1 MSINEL
7 LATLKA
13 HDIQLAVKDGQLV
26 VQGNR
31 RALSDNGLLDHLRE
45 HKPALIELIEQG
57 DYRSGKRGALVLPA
71 NGIAPGC
78 TRITPEMLTL
88 VKLDQAAIDRLADS
102 IPGGAANVQDIYP
115 LAPLQQG
122 ILYHHVTATQG
133 DPYVMHV
140 QFAFADRQ
148 RLLAFAEAMQTVIT
162 RHDILRTSVHWE
174 GLETPVQVVWRQAH
188 LEVDSLPSATG
199 ITLDL
204 GQAPLMRLICTES
217 ASDERVQATL
227 LFHHIA
233 MDHSALEVVRHEIQA
248 CLSGKAELLGA
259 PVPFRNYVG
268 QALLGVSEAEHEGFF
283 RDMLGDLDEPTLAY
297 DLQDLSGDGERV
309 EEHSL
314 TLDLAL
320 CQGLRAQARILG
332 VSVASL
338 FHLGWARVLAGLTG
352 RQRVV
357 FGTVLM
363 GRLLGA
369 EATERALGI
378 FINTLPL
385 RINLDNQDVQAAVR
399 ATHMRLTTLMRHE
412 HAPLALAQRCSG
424 VTAPTPLFNALLNYR
439 HSSPGHASGETW
451 QGIEVL
457 HAEERSNYPLV
468 VSVDDLGE
476 AFGFTA
482 QTSPGIDPQRICAYL
497 QRTMQ
502 ALLDALEQAPQTPV
516 DQIDIVPAS
525 ERTHLLQDTR
535 QRSDYQHSLTIHQR
549 IEQQAAQH
557 PDAIAAQV
565 GEQRLSYTELNQRA
579 NSLAHYLIR
588 LGVRADDRVAV
599 VARRGLET
607 LVGLLAV
614 LKAGAGY
621 VPVDPAHPDERI
633 AYLLAD
639 SAPVAVLSQSS
650 LLERLQNL
658 VARESTAPL
667 IDLEEA
673 NWPLQQSNPSLEG
686 LNSSHLVYVIYTS
699 GSTGQPKGVMVEHR
713 TLNNLIDWHCGA
725 FDLHARSHTASVAGF
740 GFDAMAWEVWPA
752 LCVGATL
759 HLPPAEIGN
768 EQLDALLD
776 WWLAQPLHVAF
787 LPTPVAEYAFSRDLR
802 HPTLRTLLI
811 GGDRLRQFHRDP
823 GFAVINNYGPTETTV
838 VATSG
843 RLLPDGSLDIGKPI
857 ANTSIYLLDSQQK
870 LVPLG
875 IVGELYIGGDSVA
888 RGYLNQPQL
897 TAERFLR
904 DPFAAQPQARMYRTG
919 DLARWN
925 PDGTLEYLGR
935 NDDQVKIRGV
945 RIELGEIESQF
956 SQLPGIEEALVLARE
971 DQPGQ
976 PRLVGY
982 FTERTGAP
990 PTRVDELRIALLA
1003 RLPAYMVPSALV
1015 RLDAWPLT
1023 ANGKVDRRAL
1033 PVPDRDALS
1042 TGEYQPPQGELE
1054 TALAGIWSELLQ
1066 VERVGRDDRFF
1077 ELGGHSLL
1085 AMRMVSQVRQ
1095 RLSLELALGDLF
1107 ADSSLSAV
1115 AHCLAAA
1122 ARSQLPAIEVLSR
1135 NGPLPL
1141 SSAQQRIWF
1150 MAQMEDANSA
1160 YNISLGLK
1168 LTGPLD
1174 SRALTRALERIVARH
1189 DSLRSRFGQEDD
1201 NAWVQAAS
1209 VTSVPDI
1216 SWQDLRGQNPDALH
1230 AVAKEEAAQP
1240 FDLQSDLP
1248 IRGRLLCLAEDRH
1261 VLLLTVH
1268 HIVADGWSL
1277 GVLTRELTALY
1288 QAFSQGLPDPL
1299 PPLTLQ
1305 YGDYAV
1311 WQRNWLDA
1319 ERLSHQ
1325 ADYWQQ
1331 ALAGAPVLLTLPTD
1345 RPRPAHQDYT
1355 GASVALTLDARLSTD
1370 LRAFCQAQSVTPFM
1384 LFMGAWAVLLARLS
1398 GQEEVV
1404 VGMPVANRRRAE
1416 IEGLIGLF
1424 VNTLAVRVDTS
1435 GEPDVAT
1442 LLARIKA
1449 RVVAA
1454 QDHQDLPFEQVV
1466 ERLRPPRSLAHSP
1479 LFQASLT
1486 WDGSQ
1491 GLDLQLGDLQLEPL
1505 DEQAA
1510 FAKFDLAL
1518 SVGDSADH
1526 FRCIVEYATALFD
1539 RGTVE
1544 RYLGYLEATLRG
1556 MVADRQTQVN
1566 HIPLLAEAERRQLID
1581 GFNAPDVVYPQGQT
1595 LHSQFEAQVQ
1605 RTPDAIAVSFE
1616 DVSWSYATL
1625 NAQAN
1630 KIAHRL
1636 IGLGIG
1642 VDDRVAICT
1651 HRGPQMIAGL
1661 LGILKAG
1668 AAYVPLDPAYPLERI
1683 AYTLGDSSPVALLS
1697 QRSVQEALPV
1707 SDVPLIRLD
1716 DAGLQDQSD
1725 GNPQV
1730 AVQPTSL
1737 AYVIYT
1743 SGSTGKPKGV
1753 MIEHRNV
1760 ARLFSATEGWF
1771 GFNEQDVWSLFH
1783 SFAFDFSVWEIW
1795 GALLHGGRLLIVPQL
1810 VSRSPEDFYALLCNA
1825 GVTVLNQTPSAF
1837 RQLIAAQG
1845 ENPQAHSLRQ
1855 VIFGGEALE
1864 TAMLKPWYARNVN
1877 AATQLVNM
1885 YGITETTVHVTYY
1898 PVQPEDALRVGA
1910 SPIGKRIPD
1919 LQLYVLDTRGEP
1931 VPMGVV
1937 GELYVGGAGVA
1948 RGYLNREA
1956 LTAERFLDNP
1966 FSHAADARIYRTG
1979 DLARWMADGSL
1990 EYLGRNDEQ
1999 VKIRGFR
2006 IELGEIASR
2015 LNDHPEVLDA
2025 VVVAREDVPGDKRL
2039 VGYYTCAEDQTAL
2052 DIEQL
2057 RAWLSGL
2064 LPEYMVPAAFVRLAG
2079 LPVTANGK
2087 LDRKSLPAPDRD
2099 SIASRAY
2106 EAPQGAIEIALAS
2119 LWAELLQVEQ
2129 VGRQDNFFE
2138 LGGHSLLAVTL
2149 IARMRR
2155 LDMKADIRVLFVQPT
2170 LAALAEA
2177 VGRDNEIQVPANLID
2192 AHCQRITPELLPLVA
2207 LDQPAVDRIV
2217 AQVPGGAANVQDIY
2231 PLGPLQTGILYH
2243 HLTAGDSDP
2252 YLLQPQ
2258 FAFADASRLDAFC
2271 QALQRVIERNDILRT
2286 ALFWEGL
2293 QAPVQVVW
2301 RQAPLRVQETALP
2314 DLFNAPRMALTQAPL
2329 MHLVYAH
2336 DPDNQR
2342 ITAVLRYHHVIM
2354 DHIALDV
2361 LSHELQAIL
2370 LGNEAG
2376 LATPVPYRNYIAHVL
2391 QGPGDD
2397 AHEAFFREQLG
2408 DVDEP
2413 TSPYG
2418 LAMAS
2423 AEQIPG
2429 EARLTLDSILCSQVR
2444 DQARQF
2450 SVSAA
2455 TLMHLAWAQVLGQLS
2470 GRDSVVFGTV
2480 LFGRMRGGEG
2490 GERALGVFINTLPL
2504 RMDLGGHC
2512 ARSAVLDVHARL
2524 IGMLAHEHAQLALAQ
2539 RCSALPAGA
2548 PLFNTLLNY
2557 RHSAVSKVDDPASSA
2572 AWQGIEVIHAE
2583 ERSNYPLT
2591 LSVDD
2596 FGDDFGLT
2604 VQAAPG
2610 IDPHRICAYLQQALV
2625 HLVQALAQ
2633 QSQSALIDSSVLPEA
2648 EHEQLLATFNNTRRD
2663 YPREQPVHRLFERRA
2678 ALHPQAIAALHGR
2691 RSLTYGE
2698 LNERANHLAHYLLG
2712 QGVRPDEHV
2721 AILLPRSL
2729 ELLISQLAIGKC
2741 AATYVPL
2748 DVNAPA
2754 ERQHYMI
2761 DDCGAKFVLTQSAM
2775 SIASSVRRIDLDQL
2789 SLDDQPAHDPGL
2801 PQASDS
2807 AAYVMYT
2814 SGSTGAPKGVRVGH
2828 RGIVR
2833 LVLNN
2838 GYADFNEQDSIAFA
2852 SNPAFDA
2859 STMEVWGA
2867 LLNGGQLF
2875 VIEHTTLIDPARFSA
2890 ALRHGNVSV
2899 LFLTTALFNQY
2910 VQLIPEALTG
2920 LRLLLSGGE
2929 RADPASFR
2937 ALLAQA
2943 PGLRLL
2949 NVYGPT
2955 ETTTFATACE
2965 VRGLAE
2971 CAESVSIG
2979 RPIGNTRVYVLNAQQ
2994 LLAPLGVIGE
3004 LYIGGDGV
3012 ALGYLNRPELTDEK
3026 FIADP
3031 FSDQPGAMMYR
3042 TGDLG
3047 RWLEDGQLECLGRND
3062 DQVKIRG
3069 FRIEL
3074 GEIVNSLHQLPG
3086 IREAV
3091 VLAREDQ
3098 PGNVR
3103 LVAYFTSQQDV
3114 EAPAPEQMRAH
3125 MQANLPDYMV
3135 PVAFIE
3141 LTALPLTA
3149 NGKLDSRALPE
3160 PDHSSLLGLAYEP
3173 PQGDIEVA
3181 LAQIWAEVLQVERVG
3196 RHDHFFD
3203 LGGHSLLAM
3212 RMVSQV
3218 RQQLGMELP
3227 LGELFALGEL
3237 AAVAAALAGAGRSE
3251 LSLILPAPR
3260 DQSLPLSFAQQRL
3273 WFLAQLEGGSEAYNI
3288 SLALSLRGQL
3298 DVTALTA
3305 ALARVVERH
3314 ETLRSRFIACE
3325 EGAEVVFAE
3334 LPGSS
3339 LLHVEDL
3346 RLCPETLAER
3356 VVSEAAAP
3364 FDLTRGPLIRGRLLQ
3379 MEDERHVLL
3388 LTVHHI
3394 VADGWSMGV
3403 LTRELL
3409 ALYPAF
3415 RQSKAD
3421 PLPELAIQY
3430 ADYAVWQQSWMSG
3443 ERLQHQAAYWHQA
3456 LDGAPTLLTLPTD
3469 RPRPAQQDF
3478 AGASLAIR
3486 LDAHLTAGLRALAQ
3500 RQGVTLYM
3508 TLLTAWGALLAR
3520 LSGQAEVVI
3529 GSPIAG
3535 RGRAELEGLIGLF
3548 VNTLAVR
3555 IDTSSAATGDALL
3568 AQVRTR
3574 VLEAQDHQDL
3584 PFEQVVEIVRPARS
3598 LAHAPLFQT
3607 TLNWLAGDTSLPDM
3621 DGLSLALVEQS
3632 TQTAKFDLS
3641 LNLGEHGDALVGT
3654 LDYATALFDAVTV
3667 RRYYGYFEQLL
3678 HALVNN
3684 EHVLI
3689 EQIPLVGEEERQY
3702 LLEHFNPTQ
3711 QHYPQGQTVHAL
3723 IEACAIST
3731 PDAIAAQVGSHS
3743 LSYAEL
3749 NRQANALAHYLISLG
3764 VRPDDRVAVVA
3775 RRGLETLTGLL
3786 AVLKAGACYVPVD
3799 PAHPDERLAYLLSDS
3814 APVVVLARQ
3823 SVVERLPSLAVPV
3836 VTLDQPNWPLLAH
3849 NPQVPGLNAAH
3860 LAYVIYTSGSTG
3872 QPKGVMVEHRTL
3884 ANLVHWHCEA
3894 FDLHAGSHTA
3904 SVAGFGFDAMA
3915 WEIWPALCAGATLHL
3930 PPAEIGNE
3938 QLDALLDWWLAQP
3951 LQVAFLPTPVAEYAF
3966 SRELHHPT
3974 LRTLLIGGD
3983 RLRQFQRDPGF
3994 SVINNY
4000 GPTEA
4005 TVVATSGPL
4014 LPNGSLDIGKPI
4026 ANTRVYL
4033 LDEQQ
4038 QLAPLGV
4045 AGELYIGGEGVARGY
4060 LNQPQLSA
4068 ERFLRDP
4075 FSGQPQARMYRTGD
4089 LARWNADGTLDYLG
4103 RNDDQVKIRGMRIEL
4118 GEIEA
4123 QLAQLPG
4130 IEESLVLAREDE
4142 PGQTRLVAYFIER
4155 AHAAAVQVA
4164 ELRSELLT
4172 RLPGYMVPSAFVRLD
4187 AWPLTANGKVDRRAL
4202 PVPEREALPGREYEA
4217 PQGDVEIALAQ
4228 IWGELL
4234 QVESVGRHDHFFE
4247 LGGHSLLAVT
4257 LIARMRR
4264 RGMDA
4269 DVRVLFAQPTLAA
4282 LASAIGSG
4290 SQVNVPANLIGADC
4304 THITPDLLPLVTL
4317 DQSSIDRVVA
4327 SVSGGAANVQD
4338 IYPLGP
4344 LQAGIFFHYLSATED
4359 DPYRLQAR
4367 FAFADRSRLEAFCQ
4381 ALQRVIARNDVLRTS
4396 LCWEGLETPVQV
4408 VWRQAQLPVVEVP
4421 LAALSDPGQL
4431 DLNRA
4436 PLLRLVHA
4444 DDPDNQ
4450 RIVAVLLFHHLIMD
4464 HVALDLLSQ
4473 ELQAV
4478 LLDQEAQLPEP
4489 VPYRNYIAHTLLG
4502 PVDGAHERYF
4512 REQLSDIDEPTLAYG
4527 QTWLPGPDVPGEARQ
4542 RLDAAL
4548 SRRIRDQV
4556 RTLGVSPASL
4566 MHLAWAQVL
4575 GRLASRDSVVFGTVL
4590 IGRLSSNEGAERTL
4604 GVFINTLPLRI
4615 DLGEQT
4621 ARDAVLQT
4629 HQRLTGLL
4637 AHEHAS
4643 LALAQ
4648 RCSALPAGA
4657 PLFSALLN
4665 YRHSAAVEV
4674 HDTVA
4679 SQAWDGIELLQA
4691 AERSSYPLTLSV
4703 DDLGSGSTERPHGH
4717 SQEGFELTALTS
4729 AGIDARRI
4737 CAYMASAVE
4746 QLLVALEQAPNT
4758 AINALTLL
4766 PDSERNELLHGFNA
4780 QPTTAESPLPVHQR
4794 IAQQALQQPDA
4805 LAAQVGG
4812 ERLTYGELN
4821 TRANALAHHLIDRG
4835 VRPDDRVA
4843 VVARRGL
4850 ETLTAL
4856 LAVLKAGASYVPVDP
4871 AHPDE
4876 RIAYL
4881 LQDSTPVVVLAQS
4894 DLLARLP
4901 DVPMPVIT
4909 LDRPDWPQ
4917 RNENPQVMALTT
4929 AHLAYVIYTS
4939 GSTGLPKGVMVEHR
4953 TLNNLVDWHC
4963 AAFDLHAGSHTA
4975 SVAGFGFDAMAWEVW
4990 PALCAGAVLHL
5001 PPGHIGNEQLDG
5013 LLDWWLAQPLQVAFL
5028 PTPVAEYA
5036 FSREL
5041 RHPTLQTLLI
5051 GGDRLRHFNRDP
5063 GFAVIN
5069 NYGPTETTVV
5079 ASSGAMQPGGALH
5092 IGKPVTHAALYVL
5105 DSRQQ
5110 PVPLGVPGELYI
5122 GGTGVARGYLNKPQ
5136 MTAERFLDDPFCAAP
5151 HARMYRTGDLVRWLA
5166 DGTLEYLGRNDDQV
5180 KIRGIRIEPGEI
5192 EQHLAQCPGIGEA
5205 VITTQVLDD
5214 GGVRLVAYYTRRDP
5228 ALNSATLRAHL
5239 LARLPE
5245 YMVPAAYVGLKALP
5259 LTQNGKVDRKALPAA
5274 DIDALSSAAYQ
5285 PPSTPLE
5292 EQLAE
5297 VWAEVL
5303 EIGKIGRH
5311 DSFFELGGHS
5321 LSAIRL
5327 VSLLQKAGLPLTL
5340 AELFQHPSI
5349 AALAGLLDQRPAQS
5363 LEAQEVII
5371 VRAGGS
5377 ESPLFLIHDFTGLD
5391 AYFPVLGQ
5399 HLHGDFPIYGLPGI
5413 GLGQQQLRT
5422 MECLAARM
5430 VERIRQVQP
5439 RGPYRLAG
5447 WSFGGV
5453 LAYEVA
5459 TQLLGMDE
5467 AVAFLGLIDSYV
5479 PRLTDQGK
5487 TRWQG
5492 SDLLERQLLS
5502 HCTAHWQA
5510 HAQEPREAS
5519 VTALARLS
5527 ELQQQTPLLD
5537 FDALLPLCRDEHLL
5551 YEELAQASDAQLRH
5565 YLEREVA
5572 HGHALAHY
5580 QLEPLNLPVHL
5591 FCAEQ
5596 RPMAPSGTTATL
5608 GWGEILSNGQLRCI
5622 AVPGDHMS
5630 MMQAPHVNVLGRSI
5644 GLALADL
5651 PAMPAPAM
5659 AYQSLLAIQSGQGAH
5674 APVFCV
5680 PGAGDSVTSFIGLA
5694 EALGPDWPINGLQ
5707 PRGLDGRSVPHSRVE
5722 AAAESHV
5729 QAIEAL
5735 YPQGPLHLVGHS
5747 FGGWAAHAM
5756 AAKLQ
5761 ARGREVASL
5770 TLIDSEAP
5778 GADGL
5783 YSKPWTATAALE
5795 RLIDALQLSSGKSL
5809 DIDPKTFADCDYTT
5823 QLNLLQNAMVRIG
5836 MLPPRLAPQAL
5847 QGIVRTFASAL
5858 RTVYRPQT
5866 AGYSGRV
5873 SLVLVDDPTLDALDN
5888 QLEQASAAAGWQHL
5902 LPQLAVWQGPG
5913 NHFSVLK
5920 APDVYSLAAWWY
5932 EGQAVGVG
5940 ETL

>member
-1 MSINEL
+1 M
-7 LATLKA
+7 
-13 HDIQLAVKDGQLV
+13 

-31 RALSDNGLLDHLRE
+31 RALTDNGLLDHLRE
-45 HKPALIELIEQG
+45 HKPALIELIGQG
-57 DYRSGKRGALVLPA
+57 QYLTGKRAALVLPA
-71 NGIAPGC
+71 NGIVPGC

-88 VKLDQAAIDRLADS
+88 VQLDQVAIDRLVDS

-140 QFAFADRQ
+140 QFAFADHE
-148 RLLAFAEAMQTVIT
+148 RLLAFAEAMQTVVT

-174 GLETPVQVVWRQAH
+174 GLETPVQVVWRQAQ
-188 LEVDSLPSATG
+188 LQVDTLPSAAG
-199 ITLDL
+199 ITLNL
-204 GQAPLMRLICTES
+204 GQAPLMRLICIES
-217 ASDERVQATL
+217 PSHERVQATL

-248 CLSGKAELLGA
+248 CLSGQADVLGV

-268 QALLGVSEAEHEGFF
+268 QALLGVSEEEHEVFF

-297 DLQDLSGDGERV
+297 DLQDLSGDGDCV

-320 CQGLRAQARILG
+320 CQGLRAQARTLG

-385 RINLDNQDVQAAVR
+385 RINLDDQDVRAAVR
-399 ATHMRLTTLMRHE
+399 ATHVRLTALMRHE

-476 AFGFTA
+476 AFGLTA

-497 QRTMQ
+497 QRTME

-516 DQIDIVPAS
+516 DQLGIVPAL
-525 ERTHLLQDTR
+525 ERAQLLVEFNN
-535 QRSDYQHSLTIHQR
+535 QRAEYQRELTIHQR
-549 IEQQAAQH
+549 IEQQAAQR
-557 PDAIAAQV
+557 PDSIAAQV
-565 GEQRLSYTELNQRA
+565 GEQRLSYGELNQRA
-579 NSLAHYLIR
+579 NSLAHYLIS
-588 LGVRADDRVAV
+588 LGVRTDDRVAV

-639 SAPVAVLSQSS
+639 SAPVAVLTQSS
-650 LLERLQNL
+650 LLERLQSL
-658 VARESTAPL
+658 SARQSTAPL
-667 IDLEEA
+667 IDIEHA
-673 NWPLQQSNPSLEG
+673 HWPEQQSNPQVDG

-713 TLNNLIDWHCGA
+713 TLNNLVDWHGQA
-725 FDLHARSHTASVAGF
+725 FDLHAGSHTASVAGF

-752 LCVGATL
+752 LCAGATL

-823 GFAVINNYGPTETTV
+823 GFAVVNNYGPTEATV

-843 RLLPDGSLDIGKPI
+843 ALLPNGSLDIGKPI
-857 ANTSIYLLDSQQK
+857 ANTTVYLLDDQQR
-870 LVPLG
+870 LVPFG
-875 IVGELYIGGDSVA
+875 IAGELYIGGDSVA

-897 TAERFLR
+897 TAERFLH
-904 DPFAAQPQARMYRTG
+904 DPFADQPQARMYRTG

-925 PDGTLEYLGR
+925 VDGTLEYLGR

-956 SQLPGIEEALVLARE
+956 SQLPGIEEALVVARE

-982 FTERTGAP
+982 FTERADATPG
-990 PTRVDELRIALLA
+990 TVDQLRSALLA

-1033 PVPDRDALS
+1033 PVPDRDSLS
-1042 TGEYQPPQGELE
+1042 TGEYQAPQGELE
-1054 TALAGIWSELLQ
+1054 AALAGIWSELLQ

-1095 RLSLELALGDLF
+1095 RLSLELALGELF

-1115 AHCLAAA
+1115 ARCLAAA
-1122 ARSQLPAIEVLSR
+1122 GRSQLPAIDVQPRS
-1135 NGPLPL
+1135 GPVPL

-1168 LTGPLD
+1168 LSGPLD
-1174 SRALTRALERIVARH
+1174 SAALTRALERIVARH
-1189 DSLRSRFGQEDD
+1189 DSLRSRFSQEDD

-1209 VTSVPDI
+1209 VSVVPDI
-1216 SWQDLRGQNPDALH
+1216 RWQDLRGQDADSLRV
-1230 AVAKEEAAQP
+1230 VAKEEAAKP
-1240 FDLQSDLP
+1240 FDLRHDLP
-1248 IRGRLLCLAEDRH
+1248 IRCRLLCLAEDRH

-1288 QAFSQGLPDPL
+1288 QAFSQGLDDPL
-1299 PPLTLQ
+1299 PALALQ

-1311 WQRNWLDA
+1311 WQRNWLDG

-1325 ADYWQQ
+1325 SDYWQQ

-1345 RPRPAHQDYT
+1345 RPRPEHQDYT
-1355 GASVALTLDARLSTD
+1355 GASVALNLDARLSAD
-1370 LRAFCQAQSVTPFM
+1370 LRTFCQAQSVTPFM

-1435 GEPDVAT
+1435 GEPDAIA

-1449 RVVAA
+1449 RVVDA

-1491 GLDLQLGDLQLEPL
+1491 GLDLQLGDLLLEPL
-1505 DEQAA
+1505 EEQAA

-1518 SVGDSADH
+1518 SVSDSADN

-1539 RGTVE
+1539 RSTVE
-1544 RYLGYLEATLRG
+1544 RHLGYLEAILRA
-1556 MVADRQTQVN
+1556 MVADSQTPVN
-1566 HIPLLAEAERRQLID
+1566 HIPLLSDTERRQLTD

-1616 DVSWSYATL
+1616 DVSWSYSTL

-1651 HRGPQMIAGL
+1651 HRGLQMIAGL

-1668 AAYVPLDPAYPLERI
+1668 AAYVPLDPAYPLERL
-1683 AYTLGDSSPVALLS
+1683 AYTLGDSAPVALLS
-1697 QRSVQEALPV
+1697 QRSVQGALPV
-1707 SDVPLIRLD
+1707 SEVPVISLD
-1716 DAGLQDQSD
+1716 DDELQDECD
-1725 GNPQV
+1725 CNPQV
-1730 AVQPTSL
+1730 PVKPESL

-1743 SGSTGKPKGV
+1743 SGSTGLPKGV

-1760 ARLFSATEGWF
+1760 ARLFSATEDWF

-1810 VSRSPEDFYALLCNA
+1810 VSRSPEDFYALLCNS

-1845 ENPQAHSLRQ
+1845 ENPQTHSLRQ

-1877 AATQLVNM
+1877 AGTQLVNM

-1898 PVQPEDALRVGA
+1898 PLQPEDAQRVGA

-1919 LQLYVLDTRGEP
+1919 LQLYVLDARGEP
-1931 VPMGVV
+1931 VPVGVV

-1979 DLARWMADGSL
+1979 DLGRWMADGSL

-2015 LNDHPEVLDA
+2015 LNDHPDVLDA

-2039 VGYYTCAEDQTAL
+2039 VGYYTCAEDKTGL

-2064 LPEYMVPAAFVRLAG
+2064 LPEYMVPAAFVRLAR

-2177 VGRDNEIQVPANLID
+2177 VGCDIEIKVPANLID
-2192 AHCQRITPELLPLVA
+2192 RHCTRITPELLPLVA
-2207 LDQPAVDRIV
+2207 LDQPAIDRIV

-2243 HLTAGDSDP
+2243 HLTAVGSDP

-2258 FAFADASRLDAFC
+2258 FAFADVSRLDAFC
-2271 QALQRVIERNDILRT
+2271 HALQRVIERNDILRT

-2301 RQAPLRVQETALP
+2301 REAPLCVQEAALP
-2314 DLFNAPRMALTQAPL
+2314 DLFNAPRMELTQAPL
-2329 MHLVYAH
+2329 LQLVYAH

-2370 LGNEAG
+2370 LDNEAG
-2376 LATPVPYRNYIAHVL
+2376 LAAPVPYRNYIAHVL

-2413 TSPYG
+2413 TLPYG

-2423 AEQIPG
+2423 EQIPG
-2429 EARLTLDSILCSQVR
+2429 EARLTLDSDLCSQVR
-2444 DQARQF
+2444 DQARQL

-2480 LFGRMRGGEG
+2480 LFGRLRGGEG

-2512 ARSAVLDVHARL
+2512 ARSAVLDIHGRL
-2524 IGMLAHEHAQLALAQ
+2524 VGMLAHEHAQLALAQ

-2557 RHSAVSKVDDPASSA
+2557 RHSAAAKVDDPASSA

-2610 IDPHRICAYLQQALV
+2610 IDPQRICAYLQQALV
-2625 HLVQALAQ
+2625 HLVQALQ
-2633 QSQSALIDSSVLPEA
+2633 QPSETALIESSVMPQA
-2648 EHEQLLATFNNTRRD
+2648 EHERLLTTFNNTQRD
-2663 YPREQPVHRLFERRA
+2663 YPREQPVHRLFEHRA
-2678 ALHPQAIAALHGR
+2678 ALHPHAIAAVHGR

-2712 QGVRPDEHV
+2712 QGVRSDEHV

-2754 ERQHYMI
+2754 ERQNYMI
-2761 DDCGAKFVLTQSAM
+2761 DDCGAKFVLTQSAL
-2775 SIASSVRRIDLDQL
+2775 SIAPSVRRIDLDHL
-2789 SLDDQPAHDPGL
+2789 HLDDQPAHDPGL
-2801 PQASDS
+2801 PQGADT

-2814 SGSTGAPKGVRVGH
+2814 SGSTGAPKGVRVAH
-2828 RGIVR
+2828 RGIAR

-2943 PGLRLL
+2943 PGLHLL

-2965 VRGLAE
+2965 VRSLAE

-2979 RPIGNTRVYVLNAQQ
+2979 RPIGNTRVYVLNAHQR
-2994 LLAPLGVIGE
+2994 LAPLGVIGE

-3012 ALGYLNRPELTDEK
+3012 ALGYLNRPELTEEK
-3026 FIADP
+3026 FVADP

-3074 GEIVNSLHQLPG
+3074 GEIVNCLHQLPG
-3086 IREAV
+3086 IREAA
-3091 VLAREDQ
+3091 VLAREDE

-3141 LTALPLTA
+3141 LTVLPLTA
-3149 NGKLDSRALPE
+3149 NGKLDSRALPK
-3160 PDHSSLLGLAYEP
+3160 PDHSCLLGLAYEP

-3251 LSLILPAPR
+3251 LSLILPVPR
-3260 DQSLPLSFAQQRL
+3260 DQSLPLPLSFAQQRL
-3273 WFLAQLEGGSEAYNI
+3273 WFLAQMDGGNEAYNI
-3288 SLALSLRGQL
+3288 PLALSLQGDL
-3298 DVTALTA
+3298 DVAALTG
-3305 ALARVVERH
+3305 ALTRIVERH
-3314 ETLRSRFIACE
+3314 ETLRSRFVAFE
-3325 EGAEVVFAE
+3325 EGAEVVFEPAV
-3334 LPGSS
+3334 STS
-3339 LLHVEDL
+3339 LLQIEDL
-3346 RLCPETLAER
+3346 RQHPETLAGLIAT
-3356 VVSEAAAP
+3356 EASAT
-3364 FDLTRGPLIRGRLLQ
+3364 FDLSRGPLIRGRLLQ
-3379 MEDERHVLL
+3379 TADDRHIVL

-3403 LTRELL
+3403 LMRELL
-3409 ALYPAF
+3409 ALYPALHHGK
-3415 RQSKAD
+3415 SD
-3421 PLPELAIQY
+3421 PLPALSIQY
-3430 ADYAVWQQSWMSG
+3430 ADYAVWQQHWMSG
-3443 ERLQHQAAYWHQA
+3443 ERLQHQAAYWRQA
-3456 LDGAPTLLTLPTD
+3456 LDGAPTQLTLPTD

-3478 AGASLAIR
+3478 AGASLTVK
-3486 LDAHLTAGLRALAQ
+3486 LDGQLTAGLRALAQ
-3500 RQGVTLYM
+3500 RQGVTVYM
-3508 TLLTAWGALLAR
+3508 TLLSAWGALLAR
-3520 LSGQAEVVI
+3520 LSGQTEVIV

-3548 VNTLAVR
+3548 VNTLAIR
-3555 IDTSSAATGDALL
+3555 IDTSSSLTGEALL
-3568 AQVRTR
+3568 EQVRAR

-3607 TLNWLAGDTSLPDM
+3607 TLNWLPGESTLPRM
-3621 DGLSLALVEQS
+3621 EGLALALVEQTS
-3632 TQTAKFDLS
+3632 QVSKFDLS
-3641 LNLGEHGDALVGT
+3641 LNLGECGDALVGT
-3654 LDYATALFDAVTV
+3654 LDYATALFDEATV
-3667 RRYYGYFEQLL
+3667 KRYCGYFEQLL

-3684 EHVLI
+3684 EQVVI
-3689 EQIPLVGEEERQY
+3689 DQIPLVDEHERQY
-3702 LLEHFNPTQ
+3702 LLNHFNPARQ
-3711 QHYPQGQTVHAL
+3711 RFPQDQTVHAL
-3723 IEACAIST
+3723 VEALAIST
-3731 PDAIAAQVGSHS
+3731 PEAIAAQVGSHS

-3799 PAHPDERLAYLLSDS
+3799 PAHPDERIAYLLSDS
-3814 APVVVLARQ
+3814 APVVVLAQ
-3823 SVVERLPSLAVPV
+3823 QAVIERLPSLAVPV
-3836 VTLDQPNWPLLAH
+3836 GTLDQPNWPVLEH
-3849 NPQVPGLNAAH
+3849 NPQVAGLSAAH

-3884 ANLVHWHCEA
+3884 TNLVHWHCEA

-3930 PPAEIGNE
+3930 PPADIGNE
-3938 QLDALLDWWLAQP
+3938 QLDALLEWWLAQP

-3966 SRELHHPT
+3966 SHELRHPT

-3983 RLRQFQRDPGF
+3983 RLRQFHRDPGF
-3994 SVINNY
+3994 RVINNY

-4014 LPNGSLDIGKPI
+4014 LPNGRLDIGKPI
-4026 ANTRVYL
+4026 ANTGVYL
-4033 LDEQQ
+4033 LDAQQ
-4038 QLAPLGV
+4038 QLVPLGV

-4060 LNQPQLSA
+4060 LNQPQLTA

-4123 QLAQLPG
+4123 QLAQLPA
-4130 IEESLVLAREDE
+4130 IEETLVLAREDE
-4142 PGQTRLVAYFIER
+4142 PGQSRLVAYFIER
-4155 AHAAAVQVA
+4155 ADAAPVQVA
-4164 ELRSELLT
+4164 ELRTALLT

-4202 PVPEREALPGREYEA
+4202 PVPEREALPGRDFEA
-4217 PQGDVEIALAQ
+4217 PQGDVEIALAE
-4228 IWGELL
+4228 IWSELL
-4234 QVESVGRHDHFFE
+4234 QVEAVGRHDHFFE

-4269 DVRVLFAQPTLAA
+4269 DVRALFAQPTLAA

-4290 SQVNVPANLIGADC
+4290 SQVKVPANLIGAEC
-4304 THITPDLLPLVTL
+4304 TQITPDLLPLVTL

-4327 SVSGGAANVQD
+4327 SVSGGAANIQD

-4344 LQAGIFFHYLSATED
+4344 LQAGIFYHYLSATED

-4367 FAFADRSRLEAFCQ
+4367 FAFADRSRLEAFCH
-4381 ALQRVIARNDVLRTS
+4381 ALQSVIARNDVLRTS
-4396 LCWEGLETPVQV
+4396 LCWEGLETTVQV
-4408 VWRQAQLPVVEVP
+4408 VWRRAELPVVEVP
-4421 LAALSDPGQL
+4421 LAALTDPGQL
-4431 DLNRA
+4431 DLTCA

-4444 DDPDNQ
+4444 DDPANQ
-4450 RIVAVLLFHHLIMD
+4450 RVVAVLLFHHLIMD

-4527 QTWLPGPDVPGEARQ
+4527 QTWLPGPHVPGEARQ

-4548 SRRIRDQV
+4548 SQRIRDQV
-4556 RTLGVSPASL
+4556 RKLGVSPASL

-4575 GRLASRDSVVFGTVL
+4575 GRLSSRDNVVFGTVL
-4590 IGRLSSNEGAERTL
+4590 LGRLTSNAGAERTL

-4621 ARDAVLQT
+4621 ARDAVVQT
-4629 HQRLTGLL
+4629 HQRLTALL

-4665 YRHSAAVEV
+4665 YRHSSTAEAHDPAASE
-4674 HDTVA
+4674 
-4679 SQAWDGIELLQA
+4679 AWNGIELLQA

-4703 DDLGSGSTERPHGH
+4703 DDLGNVADG
-4717 SQEGFELTALTS
+4717 QYQAGFDLTALTS
-4729 AGIDARRI
+4729 EGIDARRI
-4737 CAYMASAVE
+4737 CAYMGSAVE
-4746 QLLVALEQAPNT
+4746 HLLIALEQAPDT
-4758 AINALTLL
+4758 AIRSLAML
-4766 PDSERNELLHGFNA
+4766 PDTERNELLHGFNA
-4780 QPTTAESPLPVHQR
+4780 VPITAESPLPVHLR
-4794 IAQQALQQPDA
+4794 IAQQALRQPDA

-4821 TRANALAHHLIDRG
+4821 ARANALAHHLIGLG

-4876 RIAYL
+4876 RIGYL
-4881 LQDSTPVVVLAQS
+4881 LEDSAPVAVLAQF
-4894 DLLARLP
+4894 DLLPRLP
-4901 DVPMPVIT
+4901 GLRVPVVA

-4917 RNENPQVMALTT
+4917 RHDNPQVMALTT

-4963 AAFDLHAGSHTA
+4963 EAFDLRAGSHTA

-4990 PALCAGAVLHL
+4990 PALCAGAVLHM
-5001 PPGHIGNEQLDG
+5001 PPAQIGNEQLDT

-5041 RHPTLQTLLI
+5041 RHPTLKTLLI
-5051 GGDRLRHFNRDP
+5051 GGDRLRHFKRDP

-5079 ASSGAMQPGGALH
+5079 ASSGAMQPGGVLH

-5105 DSRQQ
+5105 DASQQ

-5122 GGTGVARGYLNKPQ
+5122 GGTGVARGYLNKPELS
-5136 MTAERFLDDPFCAAP
+5136 AERFLDDPFCTAP

-5205 VITTQVLDD
+5205 VIATQVLDD

-5228 ALNSATLRAHL
+5228 SLDSATLRAHL
-5239 LARLPE
+5239 LGRLPE
-5245 YMVPAAYVGLKALP
+5245 YMVPAAYVGLDALP

-5274 DIDALSSAAYQ
+5274 DIDALSNATYQ

-5292 EQLAE
+5292 ERLAE
-5297 VWAEVL
+5297 LWAEVL
-5303 EIGKIGRH
+5303 EIGKIGRY

-5349 AALAGLLDQRPAQS
+5349 AALAGLLDQRPAPS
-5363 LEAQEVII
+5363 VEAQEVIT

-5399 HLHGDFPIYGLPGI
+5399 HLQGDFPIYGLPGI

-5422 MECLAARM
+5422 LECLAARM
-5430 VERIRQVQP
+5430 VERMRQVQP

-5453 LAYEVA
+5453 LAYEIA

-5492 SDLLERQLLS
+5492 PDLLERQLLT
-5502 HCTAHWQA
+5502 HCTAHSQA
-5510 HAQEPREAS
+5510 QTQEQTQEQRETG
-5519 VTALARLS
+5519 VTALVRLN
-5527 ELQQQTPLLD
+5527 ELQQQTPLPD
-5537 FDALLPLCRDEHLL
+5537 FDALLQLCREEHLL

-5591 FCAEQ
+5591 FRAEQ

-5608 GWGEILSNGQLRCI
+5608 GWGEILPAGQLQCVD
-5622 AVPGDHMS
+5622 VPGDHMS
-5630 MMQAPHVNVLGRSI
+5630 MMQAPHVTALGRAI
-5644 GLALADL
+5644 GQALADL
-5651 PAMPAPAM
+5651 PATPAPAM
-5659 AYQSLLAIQSGQGAH
+5659 VHQALLAIQSGQGEH
-5674 APVFCV
+5674 APLFCV

-5694 EALGPDWPINGLQ
+5694 EALGPDWPIYGLQ

-5778 GADGL
+5778 GGDGL
-5783 YSKPWTATAALE
+5783 CSKPYTATAALE
-5795 RLIDALQLSSGKSL
+5795 RLIGALQLSSGKNL
-5809 DIDPKTFADCDYTT
+5809 DIDPKTFADCEYAT
-5823 QLNLLQNAMVRIG
+5823 QLSLLQSAMVRIG
-5836 MLPPRLAPQAL
+5836 MLPPRMAPQAL

-5858 RTVYRPQT
+5858 RTVYRPHS

-5873 SLVLVDDPTLDALDN
+5873 SLVLVDDPSLDALDN
-5888 QLEQASAAAGWQHL
+5888 QLEQASAAAGWQQL
-5902 LPQLAVWQGPG
+5902 LPQLALWEGPG

-5932 EGQAVGVG
+5932 DRQAVGVG

>member
-13 HDIQLAVKDGQLV
+13 HEIHLTVKDGQLV

-31 RALSDNGLLDHLRE
+31 RALTENGLLEHLRE

-57 DYRSGKRGALVLPA
+57 DYQNGKRGAPALPA
-71 NGIAPGC
+71 NGIEQGC
-78 TRITPEMLTL
+78 ERITPEMLTL
-88 VKLDQAAIDRLADS
+88 VKLDQAAIDLLMDA

-133 DPYVMHV
+133 DPYVMQV
-140 QFAFADRQ
+140 QFAFSDQARRD
-148 RLLAFAEAMQTVIT
+148 AFAEALQSVIT
-162 RHDILRTSVHWE
+162 RHDILRTSIHWK
-174 GLETPVQVVWRQAH
+174 GLETPLQVVWRHAE
-188 LEVDSLPSATG
+188 LKVDSSPLAADLTM
-199 ITLDL
+199 DL
-204 GQAPLMRLICTES
+204 GQAPLMRLVCH
-217 ASDERVQATL
+217 APVAGQRVEATL

-248 CLSGKAELLGA
+248 CLSGQAEMLGV

-268 QALLGVSEAEHEGFF
+268 QALLGVSEAQHEAFF
-283 RDMLGDLDEPTLAY
+283 REMLGDLDEPTLAY
-297 DLQDLSGDGERV
+297 GLQDLSGEGDAI
-309 EEHSL
+309 EEHSV
-314 TLDLAL
+314 TLDQQL
-320 CQGLRAQARILG
+320 CLRLRAQARTLG
-332 VSVASL
+332 ISVASL
-338 FHLGWARVLAGLTG
+338 FHLGWARVLAGLAG
-352 RQRVV
+352 QSRVV

-385 RINLDNQDVQAAVR
+385 RLDLDEQGVQAAVR
-399 ATHMRLTTLMRHE
+399 ATHQRLTALMRHE

-424 VTAPTPLFNALLNYR
+424 VKAPTPLFNALLNYR
-439 HSSPGHASGETW
+439 HSAPAQASGETW

-457 HAEERSNYPLV
+457 QAQERSNYPLV
-468 VSVDDLGE
+468 LSVDDLGE
-476 AFGFTA
+476 AFGLTA
-482 QTSPGIDPQRICAYL
+482 QAAAGIDPQSICAYM
-497 QRTMQ
+497 QWTMESVV
-502 ALLDALEQAPQTPV
+502 DALEQTPQMSV
-516 DQIDIVPAS
+516 DQLDIVPAS
-525 ERTHLLQDTR
+525 ERAQLLLDFNDR
-535 QRSDYQHSLTIHQR
+535 RADYERRLTIHQR
-549 IEQQAAQH
+549 IELLAEQQ

-565 GEQRLSYTELNQRA
+565 GEQHLSYRELNARA
-579 NSLAHYLIR
+579 NALADHLISLD
-588 LGVRADDRVAV
+588 VQPDDRVAV
-599 VARRGLET
+599 VARRSLET

-633 AYLLAD
+633 AYLLGD
-639 SAPVAVLSQSS
+639 SAPVAVLAQPVFV
-650 LLERLQNL
+650 ERLQGLGLPGLN
-658 VARESTAPL
+658 TPL
-667 IDLEEA
+667 IELDLA
-673 NWPLQQSNPSLEG
+673 NWPEQQDNPHVGTLDST
-686 LNSSHLVYVIYTS
+686 HLAYVIYTS

-713 TLNNLIDWHCGA
+713 TLNNLIDWHREA
-725 FDLHARSHTASVAGF
+725 FDLRVGSHTASVAGF
-740 GFDAMAWEVWPA
+740 GFDAMAWEIWPA
-752 LCVGATL
+752 LCAGATL

-776 WWLAQPLHVAF
+776 WWIAQPLKVAF
-787 LPTPVAEYAFSRDLR
+787 LPTPVAEYAFSRNLR

-823 GFAVINNYGPTETTV
+823 GFVVINNYGPTETTV

-843 RLLPDGSLDIGKPI
+843 RLLPDGSLDIGKPV
-857 ANTSIYLLDSQQK
+857 ANTSIYLLDERQQ

-875 IVGELYIGGDSVA
+875 VPGELYIGGDSVA

-897 TAERFLR
+897 TAERFVH
-904 DPFAAQPQARMYRTG
+904 DPFAGQPQARMYRTG

-925 PDGTLEYLGR
+925 ADGTLEYLGR

-945 RIELGEIESQF
+945 RIELGEIENQF

-971 DQPGQ
+971 DEPGQ

-982 FTERTGAP
+982 FTERAGAASS
-990 PTRVDELRIALLA
+990 TVEQLRTALLA
-1003 RLPAYMVPSALV
+1003 RLPGYMVPGALV
-1015 RLDAWPLT
+1015 RLDSWPLT

-1033 PVPDRDALS
+1033 PVPDRTALS
-1042 TGEYQPPQGELE
+1042 TGEYQAPQGELE
-1054 TALAGIWSELLQ
+1054 TALALIWSELLQ
-1066 VERVGRDDRFF
+1066 VERVGRHDRFF

-1107 ADSSLSAV
+1107 ADSSLIAV
-1115 AHCLAAA
+1115 AHCLSAA
-1122 ARSQLPAIEVLSR
+1122 ARSQLPVIDVQPR
-1135 NGPLPL
+1135 NGPVPL

-1168 LTGPLD
+1168 LSGPLD

-1189 DSLRSRFGQEDD
+1189 DSLRSRFSQEDD
-1201 NAWVQAAS
+1201 NAWVEAAS
-1209 VTSVPDI
+1209 VTEVPRI
-1216 SWQDLRGQNPDALH
+1216 CWQDLRDQDPQALQ
-1230 AVAKEEAAQP
+1230 AVIREEAAQP
-1240 FDLQSDLP
+1240 FDLQHDLP

-1288 QAFSQGLPDPL
+1288 QAFSQGQDDPL
-1299 PPLTLQ
+1299 PALALQ

-1311 WQRNWLDA
+1311 WQRNWLDD

-1331 ALAGAPVLLTLPTD
+1331 TLTGAPVLLTLPTD

-1355 GASVALTLDARLSTD
+1355 GASVALDLDPRLSTD
-1370 LRAFCQAQSVTPFM
+1370 LRAFCQTQSVTPFM

-1435 GEPDVAT
+1435 GEPDVVT
-1442 LLARIKA
+1442 LLERIKA
-1449 RVVAA
+1449 RVVEA

-1491 GLDLQLGDLQLEPL
+1491 GLGLQLGDMQLEPL

-1518 SVGDSADH
+1518 SVSDGPDH

-1539 RGTVE
+1539 HGTIE
-1544 RYLGYLEATLRG
+1544 RHLGYLEAILRA
-1556 MVADRQTQVN
+1556 MVADSQTVVS
-1566 HIPLLAEAERRQLID
+1566 HIRLLSKAERRQLTD
-1581 GFNAPDVVYPQGQT
+1581 GFNAPDAVYPQEQT
-1595 LHSQFEAQVQ
+1595 LHSQFEAQAQ
-1605 RTPDAIAVSFE
+1605 RTPDAIAVSYE
-1616 DVSWSYATL
+1616 EESWSYATL
-1625 NAQAN
+1625 NAHAN
-1630 KIAHRL
+1630 RIAHRL
-1636 IGLGIG
+1636 IGMGIG
-1642 VDDRVAICT
+1642 ADDRVAICT
-1651 HRGPQMIAGL
+1651 PRGLQMIAGL

-1668 AAYVPLDPAYPLERI
+1668 AAYVPLDPAYPLERL
-1683 AYTLGDSSPVALLS
+1683 AYTLDDSAPVALLS
-1697 QRSVQEALPV
+1697 QRSVQGTLPV
-1707 SDVPLIRLD
+1707 SEVPVICLD
-1716 DAGLQDQSD
+1716 DDLQDESVC
-1725 GNPQV
+1725 NPQV
-1730 AVQPTSL
+1730 PVTPGNL

-1760 ARLFSATEGWF
+1760 ARLFSATEEWF
-1771 GFNEQDVWSLFH
+1771 GFNQQDVWALFH

-1795 GALLHGGRLLIVPQL
+1795 GALLHGGHLVIVPQL
-1810 VSRSPEDFYALLCNA
+1810 VSRSPEDFYALLCSS

-1845 ENPQAHSLRQ
+1845 ENGQAHSLRK
-1855 VIFGGEALE
+1855 VIFGGEALD
-1864 TAMLKPWYARNVN
+1864 TVILKPWYARNVN
-1877 AATQLVNM
+1877 AGTQLVNM

-1898 PVQPEDALRVGA
+1898 PLQPEDAQRLGA
-1910 SPIGKRIPD
+1910 SPIGRRIPD
-1919 LQLYVLDTRGEP
+1919 LQLYVLDAHGEP

-1948 RGYLNREA
+1948 RGYLHREA

-1966 FSHAADARIYRTG
+1966 FSHAANARMYRTG
-1979 DLARWMADGSL
+1979 DLGRWLADGSL
-1990 EYLGRNDEQ
+1990 EYMGRNDEQ

-2006 IELGEIASR
+2006 IELGEIAAR
-2015 LNDHPEVLDA
+2015 LNDHPDVLDA

-2039 VGYYTCAEDQTAL
+2039 VGYYTSAGDKAGL

-2064 LPEYMVPAAFVRLAG
+2064 LPEYMVPAAYVRLAS

-2106 EAPQGAIEIALAS
+2106 EAPQGPIEIALAS
-2119 LWAELLQVEQ
+2119 LWAELLHVEQ

-2155 LDMKADIRVLFVQPT
+2155 LDMRADIRVLFVQPT

-2177 VGRDNEIQVPANLID
+2177 VGGDTEIDVPANLID

-2207 LDQPAVDRIV
+2207 LDQPAIERIV
-2217 AQVPGGAANVQDIY
+2217 ARVPGGAANVQDIY

-2243 HLTAGDSDP
+2243 HLTAGDRDP

-2258 FAFADASRLDAFC
+2258 FAFADASRLEAFC
-2271 QALQRVIERNDILRT
+2271 HALQRVIERNDILRT
-2286 ALFWEGL
+2286 GLFWEGL

-2301 RQAPLRVQETALP
+2301 RQAPLRVEEAALQ
-2314 DLFNAPRMALTQAPL
+2314 DLFNAPRMDLTQAPL
-2329 MHLVYAH
+2329 LQLVYAH
-2336 DPDNQR
+2336 DPANQR
-2342 ITAVLRYHHVIM
+2342 IAAVLRYHHVIM
-2354 DHIALDV
+2354 DHIALDI

-2370 LGNEAG
+2370 LDDETQ
-2376 LATPVPYRNYIAHVL
+2376 LAAPVPYRNYIAHVVR
-2391 QGPGDD
+2391 GPGED

-2408 DVDEP
+2408 DIDEP
-2413 TSPYG
+2413 TLPYG

-2429 EARLTLDSILCSQVR
+2429 EARLTLDSDLCRQIR
-2444 DQARQF
+2444 DQARQL

-2455 TLMHLAWAQVLGQLS
+2455 TLMHLAWAKVLGQLS

-2480 LFGRMRGGEG
+2480 LLGRLRGGEG

-2504 RMDLGGHC
+2504 RMDLVGHC
-2512 ARSAVLDVHARL
+2512 ARSAVLDLHGRL
-2524 IGMLAHEHAQLALAQ
+2524 VGMLAHEHAQLALTQ

-2557 RHSAVSKVDDPASSA
+2557 RHSAVPEVDDQANNT
-2572 AWQGIEVIHAE
+2572 AWQGIEVVHAE

-2591 LSVDD
+2591 LSIDD
-2596 FGDDFGLT
+2596 FGDSFSLT
-2604 VQAAPG
+2604 AQAAPG
-2610 IDPHRICAYLQQALV
+2610 IDPQRICAYVQQAVV
-2625 HLVQALAQ
+2625 HLVQALEQ
-2633 QSQSALIDSSVLPEA
+2633 QSAAALIESSVVPEA
-2648 EHEQLLATFNNTRRD
+2648 EREQMSVTFNDTRRD
-2663 YPREQPVHRLFERRA
+2663 YPRGQPVHRLFERRA
-2678 ALHPQAIAALHGR
+2678 ALHPHAVAAVHGR

-2712 QGVRPDEHV
+2712 QGVRPNEHV

-2729 ELLISQLAIGKC
+2729 ELLISQLAVGKC

-2754 ERQHYMI
+2754 ERQHYML
-2761 DDCGAKFVLTQSAM
+2761 DDCQAKCVLTQSAISM
-2775 SIASSVRRIDLDQL
+2775 GSTVQRIDLDQL
-2789 SLDDQPAHDPGL
+2789 NLDDQPAHDPGL
-2801 PQASDS
+2801 PQASDT

-2814 SGSTGAPKGVRVGH
+2814 SGSTGAPKGVRVAH
-2828 RGIVR
+2828 RGIAR

-2867 LLNGGQLF
+2867 LLNGGQLL
-2875 VIEHTTLIDPARFSA
+2875 VIEHTTLIDPMRFSA

-2899 LFLTTALFNQY
+2899 LFLTSALFNQY
-2910 VQLIPEALTG
+2910 VQLIPEALSG

-2937 ALLAQA
+2937 TLLAQA
-2943 PGLRLL
+2943 PGLHLL
-2949 NVYGPT
+2949 NAYGPT
-2955 ETTTFATACE
+2955 ETTTFATASD
-2965 VRGLAE
+2965 VRTLADH
-2971 CAESVSIG
+2971 AESVPIG
-2979 RPIGNTRVYVLNAQQ
+2979 TPIGNTTVYVLDAHQH
-2994 LLAPLGVIGE
+2994 LTPLGAIGE
-3004 LYIGGDGV
+3004 LYVGGDGV
-3012 ALGYLNRPELTDEK
+3012 ALGYLNRPDLTAEK

-3074 GEIVNSLHQLPG
+3074 GEIVNCLHQLPG

-3091 VLAREDQ
+3091 VVAREDE
-3098 PGNVR
+3098 PGHVR
-3103 LVAYFTSQQDV
+3103 LVAYFTSRVDA

-3125 MQANLPDYMV
+3125 LQANLPEYMV
-3135 PVAFIE
+3135 PGAFVE

-3149 NGKLDSRALPE
+3149 NGKLDSRALPK

-3173 PQGDIEVA
+3173 PQGEIEIA
-3181 LAQIWAEVLQVERVG
+3181 LAQIWAEVLQLERVG

-3218 RQQLGMELP
+3218 RQQVGMELP

-3237 AAVAAALAGAGRSE
+3237 AAVASALAGAGRSE

-3273 WFLAQLEGGSEAYNI
+3273 WFLAQMEGGNQAYNI
-3288 SLALSLRGQL
+3288 PLALSLQGSL
-3298 DVTALTA
+3298 DVA
-3305 ALARVVERH
+3305 ALKAALGRIVERH
-3314 ETLRSRFIACE
+3314 ETLRSRFIARE
-3325 EGAEVVFAE
+3325 EGAEVVFTA
-3334 LPGSS
+3334 PTAMSF
-3339 LLHVEDL
+3339 LHIEDL
-3346 RLCPETLAER
+3346 RQNPQTLAER
-3356 VVSEAAAP
+3356 VAAEATAA
-3364 FDLTRGPLIRGRLLQ
+3364 FDLTRGPLIRGCLLQ
-3379 MEDERHVLL
+3379 VEDARHVLL

-3394 VADGWSMGV
+3394 VSDGWSMGV

-3409 ALYPAF
+3409 ALYPAL
-3415 RQSKAD
+3415 RRGETD
-3421 PLPELAIQY
+3421 PLPALSIQY
-3430 ADYAVWQQSWMSG
+3430 ADYAVWQQGWMSG
-3443 ERLQHQAAYWHQA
+3443 ERLQHQAAYWRQV
-3456 LDGAPTLLTLPTD
+3456 LEGAPTLLTLPAD

-3478 AGASLAIR
+3478 TGASLNVR
-3486 LDAHLTAGLRALAQ
+3486 LDGQLTAGLRALAQ

-3520 LSGQAEVVI
+3520 LSGQAEVVV

-3548 VNTLAVR
+3548 VNTLAIR
-3555 IDTSSAATGDALL
+3555 IDTASAPTGEALL

-3584 PFEQVVEIVRPARS
+3584 PFEQVVEIVRPTRS
-3598 LAHAPLFQT
+3598 LAHGPLFQT
-3607 TLNWLAGDTSLPDM
+3607 TLNWLAGETTLPEM
-3621 DGLSLALVEQS
+3621 DGLSLATVEQQS
-3632 TQTAKFDLS
+3632 QVSKFDLS
-3641 LNLGEHGDALVGT
+3641 LNLGEQGDALFGT
-3654 LDYATALFDAVTV
+3654 LDYATALFDEATV
-3667 RRYYGYFEQLL
+3667 QRYCGYFEQLL
-3678 HALVNN
+3678 RTLVSNQQA
-3684 EHVLI
+3684 VLTD
-3689 EQIPLVGEEERQY
+3689 IPLVGLQEREY
-3702 LLEHFNPTQ
+3702 LLDTLNASAVSL
-3711 QHYPQGQTVHAL
+3711 PQGQTIHAL
-3723 IEACAIST
+3723 IEARADDM
-3731 PDAIAAQVGSHS
+3731 PEAVAARVGEQS
-3743 LSYAEL
+3743 LNYAQM
-3749 NRQANALAHYLISLG
+3749 NRQANSLAHHLISLG

-3775 RRGLETLTGLL
+3775 RRGLDTLVSLL
-3786 AVLKAGACYVPVD
+3786 AVLKSGACYVPVD
-3799 PAHPDERLAYLLSDS
+3799 PAHPDERINYLLTDS
-3814 APVVVLARQ
+3814 APVVVLAEQ
-3823 SVVERLPSLAVPV
+3823 AFMARLPALTV
-3836 VTLDQPNWPLLAH
+3836 PLLALDRPQWPEQPA
-3849 NPQVPGLNAAH
+3849 NPLVSGQTPGD

-3884 ANLVHWHCEA
+3884 ANLVHWHCQA
-3894 FDLHAGSHTA
+3894 FALHAGSHTA
-3904 SVAGFGFDAMA
+3904 TVAGFGFDAMA
-3915 WEIWPALCAGATLHL
+3915 WEVWPALCAGATLHI
-3930 PPAEIGNE
+3930 PPAEISNE
-3938 QLDALLDWWLAQP
+3938 QLDLLLDWWLAQP

-3966 SRELHHPT
+3966 SRELYHST
-3974 LRTLLIGGD
+3974 LQTLLIGGD
-3983 RLRQFQRDPGF
+3983 RLRQFHREPGF
-3994 SVINNY
+3994 AVINNY
-4000 GPTEA
+4000 GPTET
-4005 TVVATSGPL
+4005 TVVATSGRL
-4014 LPNGSLDIGKPI
+4014 LPDGSLDIGKPI

-4038 QLAPLGV
+4038 QLVPTGV

-4060 LNQPQLSA
+4060 LNQPQLTA
-4068 ERFLRDP
+4068 ERFLGDP
-4075 FSGQPQARMYRTGD
+4075 FCEHPQARMYRTGD

-4123 QLAQLPG
+4123 QLTSLPG
-4130 IEESLVLAREDE
+4130 IEESLVVAREDE
-4142 PGQTRLVAYFIER
+4142 PGQSRLVAYFIEQGPRSALDIARLR
-4155 AHAAAVQVA
+4155 ADM
-4164 ELRSELLT
+4164 LD

-4202 PVPEREALPGREYEA
+4202 PVPDRDAMPGREYEP
-4217 PQGDVEIALAQ
+4217 PQGELEMALAD
-4228 IWGELL
+4228 IWSDLL
-4234 QVESVGRHDHFFE
+4234 QVEQVGRNDHFFE

-4269 DVRVLFAQPTLAA
+4269 DIRVLFAQPTLAA
-4282 LASAIGSG
+4282 LARAVGSG
-4290 SQVNVPANLIGADC
+4290 AQVKIPANLIGADC
-4304 THITPDLLPLVTL
+4304 TSIAPDLLPLVKL
-4317 DQSSIDRVVA
+4317 DQAGIDRVVA
-4327 SVSGGAANVQD
+4327 SVTGGASNIQD

-4344 LQAGIFFHYLSATED
+4344 LQAGIFYHYLSAAED

-4367 FAFADRSRLEAFCQ
+4367 FAFADRSRLEAFSQ
-4381 ALQRVIARNDVLRTS
+4381 ALQQVIARNDVLRTS

-4408 VWRQAQLPVVEVP
+4408 VWRHADLPVIEVP
-4421 LAALSDPGQL
+4421 LAALDAPEPL
-4431 DLNRA
+4431 ELVRA
-4436 PLLRLVHA
+4436 PLLRLIHA
-4444 DDPDNQ
+4444 DDPDSG

-4478 LLDQEAQLPEP
+4478 LLDQAAQLPAP
-4489 VPYRNYIAHTLLG
+4489 VPYRNYIAQTLLG
-4502 PVDGAHERYF
+4502 AGDDAHETFF
-4512 REQLSDIDEPTLAYG
+4512 REQLGDLDEPTLAYA
-4527 QTWLPGPDVPGEARQ
+4527 QTWLPGPDVAGEARL
-4542 RLDAAL
+4542 RLNMDL
-4548 SRRIRDQV
+4548 SRRLRHQV
-4556 RTLGVSPASL
+4556 RQLGVSPASL

-4575 GRLASRDSVVFGTVL
+4575 GRLSGRDSVVFGTVL
-4590 IGRLSSNEGAERTL
+4590 LGRLNGSEGAERTL

-4615 DLGEQT
+4615 DLADQS
-4621 ARDAVLQT
+4621 ARDALSQT
-4629 HQRLTGLL
+4629 HRRLTGLL
-4637 AHEHAS
+4637 AHEQAS
-4643 LALAQ
+4643 LAIAQ

-4665 YRHSAAVEV
+4665 YRHSAAPGE
-4674 HDTVA
+4674 A
-4679 SQAWDGIELLQA
+4679 NEAAGKAWQGIELLQSG
-4691 AERSSYPLTLSV
+4691 ERSSYPLTLSV
-4703 DDLGSGSTERPHGH
+4703 DDLGEA
-4717 SQEGFELTALTS
+4717 FDLTALTS
-4729 AGIDARRI
+4729 KGIDARRV
-4737 CAYMASAVE
+4737 CAYLACAVE
-4746 QLLVALEQAPNT
+4746 GLVDALEQAPSEP
-4758 AINALTLL
+4758 IQALNIL
-4766 PDSERNELLHGFNA
+4766 PGAERNELLDGFNA
-4780 QPTTAESPLPVHQR
+4780 DRLTAECPLPVHLR
-4794 IAQQALQQPDA
+4794 IEQQALEQPNA
-4805 LAAQVGG
+4805 MAAKAGDQH
-4812 ERLTYGELN
+4812 LSYGELN
-4821 TRANALAHHLIDRG
+4821 ARANALAHHLIGLG

-4850 ETLTAL
+4850 ETLAGL
-4856 LAVLKAGASYVPVDP
+4856 LAVLKAGACYVPVDP
-4871 AHPDE
+4871 GHPDE
-4876 RIAYL
+4876 RISYL
-4881 LQDSTPVVVLAQS
+4881 LENSEPVVVLAQF
-4894 DLLARLP
+4894 DLLTRLP
-4901 DVPMPVIT
+4901 ELQVPVIAF
-4909 LDRPDWPQ
+4909 DRPDWSQ
-4917 RNENPQVMALTT
+4917 RTGNPSVPEMTT
-4929 AHLAYVIYTS
+4929 QHLAYVIYTS

-4963 AAFDLHAGSHTA
+4963 EAFNLRAGSHTA

-5001 PPGHIGNEQLDG
+5001 PPAEIGNEQLDV

-5041 RHPTLQTLLI
+5041 HHPTLQTLLI

-5063 GFAVIN
+5063 GFAVVN

-5079 ASSGAMQPGGALH
+5079 ASSGRMQPGKVLH
-5092 IGKPVTHAALYVL
+5092 IGKPVTHARLYVL
-5105 DSRQQ
+5105 DSRGQ

-5122 GGTGVARGYLNKPQ
+5122 GGAGVARGYLNRADL
-5136 MTAERFLDDPFCAAP
+5136 TAERFLDDPFSDRSG
-5151 HARMYRTGDLVRWLA
+5151 ARMYRSGDLVRWLS

-5180 KIRGIRIEPGEI
+5180 KIRGVRIEPGEI
-5192 EQHLAQCPGIGEA
+5192 EQHLAQCPGVGEA
-5205 VITTQVLDD
+5205 VVTTQRLDD
-5214 GGVRLVAYYTRRDP
+5214 GTLRLVGYFTRRD
-5228 ALNSATLRAHL
+5228 ASLNSAALRAHL
-5239 LARLPE
+5239 LGQLPE
-5245 YMVPAAYVGLKALP
+5245 YMVPAVFVGLDALP
-5259 LTQNGKVDRKALPAA
+5259 LTQNGKVDRKALPAPDLA
-5274 DIDALSSAAYQ
+5274 ALANLAYQ
-5285 PPSTPLE
+5285 APSTALE
-5292 EQLAE
+5292 ERLADL
-5297 VWAEVL
+5297 WAEVL
-5303 EIGKIGRH
+5303 EVGKIGRH

-5327 VSLLQKAGLPLTL
+5327 VSLLQKAGVSLTL
-5340 AELFQHPSI
+5340 AELFQHPSV
-5349 AALAGLLDQRPAQS
+5349 AALAGLLDQRPGS
-5363 LEAQEVII
+5363 PDEAREVIT

-5377 ESPLFLIHDFTGLD
+5377 ESPLFLLHDFTGLD

-5399 HLHGDFPIYGLPGI
+5399 HLQGDFPIYGLPGI

-5467 AVAFLGLIDSYV
+5467 AVTFLGLIDSYV

-5487 TRWQG
+5487 ARWQG
-5492 SDLLERQLLS
+5492 PDLLERQLLS

-5510 HAQEPREAS
+5510 QAGEGAAR
-5519 VTALARLS
+5519 LARLTSLS
-5527 ELQQQTPLLD
+5527 EQAPLPDFATLLQ
-5537 FDALLPLCRDEHLL
+5537 LCRDEGLL
-5551 YEELAQASDAQLRH
+5551 YEELALASDQQLHH
-5565 YLEREVA
+5565 YLDREVA
-5572 HGHALAHY
+5572 HGQALAHY
-5580 QLEPLNLPVHL
+5580 QLESLSLPIHL
-5591 FCAEQ
+5591 FRAEQ
-5596 RPMAPSGTTATL
+5596 RPMAPIGSSSTL
-5608 GWGEILSNGQLRCI
+5608 GWGEILSADLLRCVD
-5622 AVPGDHMS
+5622 VPGDHMT
-5630 MMQAPHVNVLGRSI
+5630 MMQAPHVAVLGLSI
-5644 GLALADL
+5644 VQALHS
-5651 PAMPAPAM
+5651 APATPPPPP
-5659 AYQSLLAIQSGQGAH
+5659 AHQSLLAIQSGRDGH

-5694 EALGPDWPINGLQ
+5694 EALGPDWPIHGLQ

-5722 AAAESHV
+5722 AAAQSHV

-5735 YPQGPLHLVGHS
+5735 YPKGPLHLVGHS

-5756 AAKLQ
+5756 AVKLQ
-5761 ARGREVASL
+5761 ASGREVVSL

-5778 GADGL
+5778 GGEGLDG
-5783 YSKPWTATAALE
+5783 KPYTATAVLE
-5795 RLIDALQLSSGKSL
+5795 RLIEALQLSSGRSL
-5809 DIDPKTFADCDYTT
+5809 ELDPLTFAGSDTVT
-5823 QLNLLQNAMVRIG
+5823 QMHLLQQAMVRVG
-5836 MLPPRLAPQAL
+5836 LLPPRLAAQAL

-5858 RTVYRPQT
+5858 RTVYRPEPG
-5866 AGYSGRV
+5866 GYSGRA
-5873 SLVLVDDPTLDALDN
+5873 SLVLVDDPQLDALDN
-5888 QLEQASAAAGWQHL
+5888 QLEHAACASQWQHL
-5902 LPQLAVWQGPG
+5902 LPQLSLWHGPG

-5932 EGQAVGVG
+5932 DGLAVGVG
-5940 ETL
+5940 ETQ

>member
-57 DYRSGKRGALVLPA
+57 DYRSGKRGALVLPV

-88 VKLDQAAIDRLADS
+88 VKLDQAAIDRLVDS

-122 ILYHHVTATQG
+122 ILYHHVTAAQG

-199 ITLDL
+199 ITLNL

-297 DLQDLSGDGERV
+297 DLQDLSGDGEHV

-320 CQGLRAQARILG
+320 CQGLRTQARTLG

-385 RINLDNQDVQAAVR
+385 RINLDDQDVQAAVR
-399 ATHMRLTTLMRHE
+399 ATHVRLTTLMRHE

-565 GEQRLSYTELNQRA
+565 GEQRLSYRELNQRA
-579 NSLAHYLIR
+579 NSLAHYLIS

-639 SAPVAVLSQSS
+639 SAPVAVLTQSS

-658 VARESTAPL
+658 VTRESTAPL
-667 IDLEEA
+667 IDLEQA

-699 GSTGQPKGVMVEHR
+699 GSTGQPKGVMVEHC

-725 FDLHARSHTASVAGF
+725 FDLHAGSHTASVAGF

-752 LCVGATL
+752 LCAGATL

-776 WWLAQPLHVAF
+776 WWLVQPLHVAF

-870 LVPLG
+870 LVPFG
-875 IVGELYIGGDSVA
+875 IAGELYIGGDSVA

-904 DPFAAQPQARMYRTG
+904 NPFADQPQARMYRTG

-976 PRLVGY
+976 SRLVGY
-982 FTERTGAP
+982 FTERADAT
-990 PTRVDELRIALLA
+990 PTRVDELRVALLA

-1015 RLDAWPLT
+1015 RLDTWPLT

-1054 TALAGIWSELLQ
+1054 TSLASIWSELLQ

-1122 ARSQLPAIEVLSR
+1122 ARSQLPAIEVLPR
-1135 NGPLPL
+1135 KGPLPL

-1168 LTGPLD
+1168 LSGPLD

-1216 SWQDLRGQNPDALH
+1216 SWQDLRGQNPDALR

-1240 FDLQSDLP
+1240 FDLQNDLP

-1299 PPLTLQ
+1299 PPLALQ

-1311 WQRNWLDA
+1311 WQRHWLDA

-1355 GASVALTLDARLSTD
+1355 GASVALNLDARLSTD

-1556 MVADRQTQVN
+1556 MVADSQTQVN
-1566 HIPLLAEAERRQLID
+1566 HIPLLSEAERRQLTD
-1581 GFNAPDVVYPQGQT
+1581 GFNAPDVVYPHGQT

-1683 AYTLGDSSPVALLS
+1683 AYTLGDSAPVALLS

-1707 SDVPLIRLD
+1707 SDVPVIRLD
-1716 DAGLQDQSD
+1716 DADLQDQSD
-1725 GNPQV
+1725 CDPQV
-1730 AVQPTSL
+1730 AVKPTSL

-1771 GFNEQDVWSLFH
+1771 GFNERDVWSLFH

-1810 VSRSPEDFYALLCNA
+1810 VSRSPEDFYALLCSA

-1877 AATQLVNM
+1877 ADTQLVNM

-1898 PVQPEDALRVGA
+1898 PVQPEDAQRVGA

-1931 VPMGVV
+1931 VPLGVV

-2015 LNDHPEVLDA
+2015 LNDHPDVLDA

-2039 VGYYTCAEDQTAL
+2039 VGYYTCAEDQTGL

-2057 RAWLSGL
+2057 RTWLSGL
-2064 LPEYMVPAAFVRLAG
+2064 LPEYMVPAAFVRLGG

-2177 VGRDNEIQVPANLID
+2177 VGRDSEIQVPANLID
-2192 AHCQRITPELLPLVA
+2192 AHCQRITPELLPLIA
-2207 LDQPAVDRIV
+2207 LDQPAIDRIV
-2217 AQVPGGAANVQDIY
+2217 AQVPGGATNVQDIY

-2286 ALFWEGL
+2286 ALVWEGL

-2413 TSPYG
+2413 TLPYG

-2429 EARLTLDSILCSQVR
+2429 EARLTLDSVLCSQVR
-2444 DQARQF
+2444 DQTRQLG
-2450 SVSAA
+2450 VSAA

-2524 IGMLAHEHAQLALAQ
+2524 VGMLAHEHAQLALAQ

-2633 QSQSALIDSSVLPEA
+2633 QSESALIDSSVLPEA

-2663 YPREQPVHRLFERRA
+2663 YPREQPVHRLFERRV
-2678 ALHPQAIAALHGR
+2678 ALHPQAIAAVHGR

-2775 SIASSVRRIDLDQL
+2775 PIVSSVRRIDLDQL
-2789 SLDDQPAHDPGL
+2789 PLDDQPAHDPGL

-2994 LLAPLGVIGE
+2994 RLAPLGVIGE

-3012 ALGYLNRPELTDEK
+3012 ALGYLNRPGLTDEK

-3160 PDHSSLLGLAYEP
+3160 PDHASLLGLAYEP

-3305 ALARVVERH
+3305 ALARIVERH

-3346 RLCPETLAER
+3346 RRCPATLAER

-3364 FDLTRGPLIRGRLLQ
+3364 FDLTRGPLIRGSLLH
-3379 MEDERHVLL
+3379 MEDEHHVLL

-3415 RQSKAD
+3415 RQGKAD

-3555 IDTSSAATGDALL
+3555 IDTSSAATGEALL
-3568 AQVRTR
+3568 GQVKTR

-3621 DGLSLALVEQS
+3621 DGLSLGLVEQS

-3654 LDYATALFDAVTV
+3654 LDYATALFDAATV

-3689 EQIPLVGEEERQY
+3689 EQIPLVGEQERQY

-3749 NRQANALAHYLISLG
+3749 NHQANALAHYLISLG

-3775 RRGLETLTGLL
+3775 RRGLESLTGLL

-3799 PAHPDERLAYLLSDS
+3799 PAHPDERIAYLLSDS
-3814 APVVVLARQ
+3814 TPVVVLARQ

-3884 ANLVHWHCEA
+3884 TNLVHWHCEA

-3983 RLRQFQRDPGF
+3983 RLRQFQHDPGF

-4005 TVVATSGPL
+4005 TVVATSGLL

-4038 QLAPLGV
+4038 QLVPLGV

-4075 FSGQPQARMYRTGD
+4075 FSVQPQARMYRTGD

-4123 QLAQLPG
+4123 QLALLPG

-4142 PGQTRLVAYFIER
+4142 PGQSRLVAYFIER
-4155 AHAAAVQVA
+4155 AHGAAVQVA

-4228 IWGELL
+4228 IWSELL

-4290 SQVNVPANLIGADC
+4290 SQVNVPANLIGAEC

-4431 DLNRA
+4431 GLNRA

-4444 DDPDNQ
+4444 NDPDNQ
-4450 RIVAVLLFHHLIMD
+4450 RIVAVLVFHHLIMD

-4473 ELQAV
+4473 ELQAM
-4478 LLDQEAQLPEP
+4478 LLDQEAQLPDP

-4502 PVDGAHERYF
+4502 PADGAHERYF

-4527 QTWLPGPDVPGEARQ
+4527 QTWLPGQDVPGEARQ

-4548 SRRIRDQV
+4548 SGRIRDQV

-4674 HDTVA
+4674 HDAAA

-4703 DDLGSGSTERPHGH
+4703 DDLGSGSTEQPHGL
-4717 SQEGFELTALTS
+4717 SQAGFELTALTS

-4812 ERLTYGELN
+4812 ERLTYGGLN

-4881 LQDSTPVVVLAQS
+4881 LQDSAPVVVLAQS

-4901 DVPMPVIT
+4901 DVPMPVIA

-4917 RNENPQVMALTT
+4917 RNENPQVRALTT

-4990 PALCAGAVLHL
+4990 PALCAGAVLHM

-5051 GGDRLRHFNRDP
+5051 GGDRLRHFKRDP

-5079 ASSGAMQPGGALH
+5079 ASSGAMQPGGVLH
-5092 IGKPVTHAALYVL
+5092 IGKPVTHATLYVL

-5192 EQHLAQCPGIGEA
+5192 EQHLAQCPGIGES

-5245 YMVPAAYVGLKALP
+5245 YMVPAAYVGLEALP
-5259 LTQNGKVDRKALPAA
+5259 LTQNGKVDRKALPTA

-5327 VSLLQKAGLPLTL
+5327 VSLLQKAGLTLTL

-5510 HAQEPREAS
+5510 HAQEPREVS
-5519 VTALARLS
+5519 VTALVRLS

-5572 HGHALAHY
+5572 HGHALANY

-5608 GWGEILSNGQLRCI
+5608 GWGEILSNGQLQCI

-5630 MMQAPHVNVLGRSI
+5630 MMQMPHVNVLGRSI

-5651 PAMPAPAM
+5651 PAMPAPTT

-5694 EALGPDWPINGLQ
+5694 EALGPDWPIYGLQ

-5722 AAAESHV
+5722 AAAHSHV

-5778 GADGL
+5778 GAEGL
-5783 YSKPWTATAALE
+5783 YSRPWTATAALE
-5795 RLIDALQLSSGKSL
+5795 RLIEALQLSSGKRL

-5858 RTVYRPQT
+5858 RTVYRPQV